1 MTEPS
6 RRTRGVQ
13 HGPRSR
19 QVVEAVR
26 AATLAELARAGFT
39 GVTMDGVARAAGVN
53 RTTLYRRWPTK
64 AALLADVVEPLLAR
78 YDADPGTGSLRGD
91 LLALMTAIRD
101 NAARPE
107 GRALIA
113 AATTGAPELG
123 ELVRAANART
133 LAPFHRALARAGERG
148 ELEGLG
154 DAEVIAHLVFHGVVM
169 WEQAH
174 GAPPGDVD
182 LDRILGALLPGRG

>member
-78 YDADPGTGSLRGD
+78 YDADPGAGSLRGD
-91 LLALMTAIRD
+91 LLALMTVIRD
-101 NAARPE
+101 NAGRPE

-133 LAPFHRALARAGERG
+133 LGAFHRALARAAERG
-148 ELEGLG
+148 EPVG
-154 DAEVIAHLVFHGVVM
+154 DAGVIAHLVFHGVVM

-174 GAPPGDVD
+174 GEPPGDAD
-182 LDRILGALLPGRG
+182 LGRILGALLPGRG

>member
-1 MTEPS
+1 M
-6 RRTRGVQ
+6 Q

-113 AATTGAPELG
+113 AAATGAPELD

-133 LAPFHRALARAGERG
+133 LGAFHRALASAGERG
-148 ELEGLG
+148 EPVG
-154 DAEVIAHLVFHGVVM
+154 DAGVIAHLVFHGVVM

-174 GAPPGDVD
+174 GAPPGDAD
-182 LDRILGALLPGRG
+182 LGRILEALLPGRG